1 MASLQTSF
9 PLNAI
14 AMTPLIQLQ
23 PTDFLGA
30 VGMMAIAVALSAWQ
44 RLNLERE
51 LLWATGRTTFQLLI
65 VGNLLWFV
73 FELKN
78 PLAVLVVIL
87 GMLGIATLETRK
99 RIGKTMP
106 NELLL
111 LGGSIL
117 TSLVITLTYTTVFV
131 IRPGV
136 WYDPQYLIP
145 LAGIVLGNVMNG
157 AAIAGERLMQM
168 VQAHRAEIET
178 HLCLGATPDEAI
190 ATYRKA
196 AIRTGLIPTLNA
208 MMVVGVVTLPGI
220 ITGQMLSGVN
230 PVDAASYQILIMFM
244 LAFSTLLTTVLVVQ
258 GLAKQCFNAA
268 AQLVVP

>member
-1 MASLQTSF
+1 
-9 PLNAI
+9 
-14 AMTPLIQLQ
+14 MTNLIQLQ
-23 PTDFLGA
+23 PTDFIGA

-44 RLNLERE
+44 RLNLERD
-51 LLWATGRTTFQLLI
+51 LMIATARTTIQLVV
-65 VGNLLWFV
+65 VGYLLWFV
-73 FELKN
+73 FDLKH
-78 PLAVLVVIL
+78 PLAVLGVIAT
-87 GMLGIATLETRK
+87 MLVIATLETRN

-106 NELLL
+106 NELWL

-117 TSLVITLTYTTVFV
+117 TSLVITLTYTTVLV
-131 IRPGV
+131 IRPAV

-168 VQAHRAEIET
+168 VQSHRAEIET
-178 HLCLGATPDEAI
+178 HLCLGATPEEAI
-190 ATYRKA
+190 ALYRRT

-220 ITGQMLSGVN
+220 ITGQLLSGVN
-230 PVDAASYQILIMFM
+230 PLDAASYQMLIMFM
-244 LAFSTLLTTVLVVQ
+244 LAFSTLVTTVLVVQ

-268 AQLVVP
+268 AQLVVPQS

>member
-1 MASLQTSF
+1 
-9 PLNAI
+9 
-14 AMTPLIQLQ
+14 MTNLIQLQ
-23 PTDFLGA
+23 PTDFIGA

-44 RLNLERE
+44 RLNLERD
-51 LLWATGRTTFQLLI
+51 LMIATARTTIQLVV
-65 VGNLLWFV
+65 VGYLLWFV
-73 FELKN
+73 FDLKH
-78 PLAVLVVIL
+78 PLAVLGVIAA
-87 GMLGIATLETRK
+87 MLVIATLETRN

-117 TSLVITLTYTTVFV
+117 TSLVITLTYTTVLV
-131 IRPGV
+131 IRPTL

-168 VQAHRAEIET
+168 VQTHRAEIET
-178 HLCLGATPDEAI
+178 HLCLGATPAEAI
-190 ATYRKA
+190 ALYRST

-220 ITGQMLSGVN
+220 ITGQLLSGVN
-230 PVDAASYQILIMFM
+230 PLDAASYQMLIMFM
-244 LAFSTLLTTVLVVQ
+244 LAFSTLVTTVLVVQ

-268 AQLVVP
+268 AQLVVPQS

>member
-1 MASLQTSF
+1 LFQLFSLS
-9 PLNAI
+9 
-14 AMTPLIQLQ
+14 AMTNLIQLQ

-30 VGMMAIAVALSAWQ
+30 VGMMAIAIALSTWQ
-44 RLNLERE
+44 RLNLERD
-51 LLWATGRTTFQLLI
+51 LMWATVRTTLQLLI

-73 FELKN
+73 FELRE
-78 PLAVLVVIL
+78 PLAVLAVIL

-99 RIGKTMP
+99 RIGKTLP
-106 NELLL
+106 NELWLI
-111 LGGSIL
+111 GGSIL
-117 TSLVITLTYTTVFV
+117 TSLVITLTYTTLFV
-131 IRPGV
+131 IRPAV

-145 LAGIVLGNVMNG
+145 LAGIVLGNVMNA

-168 VQAHRAEIET
+168 VQSHRAEIET
-178 HLCLGATPDEAI
+178 HLCLGATPEAAI
-190 ATYRKA
+190 STYRNA

-244 LAFSTLLTTVLVVQ
+244 LAFSTLITTMLVVQ
-258 GLAKQCFNAA
+258 GLAKQCFNKA
-268 AQLVVP
+268 AQLVLP

>member
-1 MASLQTSF
+1 
-9 PLNAI
+9 
-14 AMTPLIQLQ
+14 MTNLIQLQ
-23 PTDFLGA
+23 PTDFVGA

-44 RLNLERE
+44 RLNLERD
-51 LLWATGRTTFQLLI
+51 LMVATARTTIQLVV
-65 VGNLLWFV
+65 VGYILWFV
-73 FELKN
+73 FDLEH
-78 PLAVLVVIL
+78 PLAVLGVIAA
-87 GMLGIATLETRK
+87 MLVIATLETRN

-106 NELLL
+106 NELWL

-117 TSLVITLTYTTVFV
+117 TSLVITLTYTTVLV
-131 IRPGV
+131 IRPAL

-168 VQAHRAEIET
+168 VQTHRAEIET
-178 HLCLGATPDEAI
+178 HLCLGATPEEAI
-190 ATYRKA
+190 ANYRKA

-220 ITGQMLSGVN
+220 ITGQLLSGVN
-230 PVDAASYQILIMFM
+230 PLDAASYQMLIMFM
-244 LAFSTLLTTVLVVQ
+244 LAFSTLVTTVLVVQ

-268 AQLVVP
+268 AQLVVPQS